1 MNYQLLSLFACLI
14 FPHIFPT
21 SAKEI
26 ALNSYFLCFAAYHEY
41 HSLLFY
47 IPKFVVTSIKLI
59 FINTSPLNSPKL
71 RYIKFCEKA
80 KTKWGI
86 L

>member
-1 MNYQLLSLFACLI
+1 MNYQLLSLFACLV

-26 ALNSYFLCFAAYHEY
+26 ALTSYFLCFAAYHEY
-41 HSLLFY
+41 YSSLFY
-47 IPKFVVTSIKLI
+47 IPKFVVTSNKLI
-59 FINTSPLNSPKL
+59 FINTSSLNSSKL
-71 RYIKFCEKA
+71 RYIKFSEKT